1 MSEKQEP
8 YICTRIHDSTG
19 SACPDCGMIQRNG
32 NISSRATAIKITY
45 TDDVPDVRDYLI
57 DLRRDLLRKV
67 KQLDELIARIPQA
80 KPPT

>member
-8 YICTRIHDSTG
+8 YITASI
-19 SACPDCGMIQRNG
+19 
-32 NISSRATAIKITY
+32 TAIKITY